1 MAAELMRF
9 LVVDNEPDTL
19 LLVRANV
26 RAWGHEC
33 MVAGTAEE
41 AMALLVDPSTRPE
54 VLLLDVAMPGT
65 DGPTLVRQARAAG
78 VEPTVV
84 MLVSAVAPEELH
96 VIADELG
103 VDWLSKPFT
112 AERFREKMA
121 EVTEGAVP

>member
-1 MAAELMRF
+1 MRF
-9 LVVDNEPDTL
+9 VVVDNEPDTL

-33 MVAGTAEE
+33 LIADTAAE
-41 AMALLVDPSTRPE
+41 AMAILHDPATRPE

-65 DGPTLVRQARAAG
+65 DGPTLLLDARAAG
-78 VEPTVV
+78 VEPPIVL
-84 MLVSAVAPEELH
+84 LVSAVAPEDLH
-96 VIADELG
+96 VIAEELG

>member
-1 MAAELMRF
+1 MRF

-33 MVAGTAEE
+33 LIADTAAE
-41 AMALLVDPSTRPE
+41 AIALLQNPETQPE
-54 VLLLDVAMPGT
+54 VLLLDVAMPVT
-65 DGPTLVRQARAAG
+65 DGPTLLRQARAEG
-78 VEPTVV
+78 VEPPIVL
-84 MLVSAVAPEELH
+84 LVSAVAPEDLQ
-96 VIADELG
+96 VIAEELG
-103 VDWLSKPFT
+103 VAWLSKPFT

>member
-1 MAAELMRF
+1 MRF
-9 LVVDNEPDTL
+9 LVVDDEPDTL

-33 MVAGTAEE
+33 LVAGRAED
-41 AMALLVDPSTRPE
+41 AMVLLTDPANRPD

-65 DGPTLVRQARAAG
+65 DGPMLLAEARAAG
-78 VEPTVV
+78 VEPPVV
-84 MLVSAVAPEELH
+84 LLVSAVAPEELQ
-96 VIADELG
+96 VVAESLG

-112 AERFREKMA
+112 AERFREKMT

>member
-1 MAAELMRF
+1 MRF
-9 LVVDNEPDTL
+9 LVVDDEPDTL

-33 MVAGTAEE
+33 LVAGTAEE
-41 AMALLVDPSTRPE
+41 ATALVRDLATRPD

-65 DGPTLVRQARAAG
+65 DGPTLLQALRAANE
-78 VEPTVV
+78 VPAIVL
-84 MLVSAVAPEELH
+84 LVSAVAPEELA
-96 VIADELG
+96 VIAAELE

>member
-1 MAAELMRF
+1 MRF
-9 LVVDNEPDTL
+9 VVVDNEPDTL

-33 MVAGTAEE
+33 LVAGTAAE
-41 AMALLVDPSTRPE
+41 AMVFLRDPSTRPE

-65 DGPTLVRQARAAG
+65 DGPTLLREARAAG
-78 VEPTVV
+78 VEPPIVV
-84 MLVSAVAPEELH
+84 LVSAVAPEDLH
-96 VIADELG
+96 VIAEELG

-112 AERFREKMA
+112 AERFREKMS